1 MLGLKKRNK
10 VEGWALDVSQP
21 ELDGKG
27 KSVRQRLADSDKLWL
42 GSLILILL
50 IVAVTVYT
58 GRKDSEDQPIPAEP
72 ELAGIGFYDDA
83 AHTEFAEQLAESG
96 SHQAIVMSAAFV
108 GPSKFRVTVRADVST
123 DDITEMAQYV
133 GNKILNKFRT
143 RAVVQVYA
151 LSAATG
157 EERLAAT
164 ARFVDEQYGFVV
176 EFQDRGV
183 NAAEPRESVAA

>member
-27 KSVRQRLADSDKLWL
+27 RSIRQRLADNDKLWL

-58 GRKDSEDQPIPAEP
+58 STKDSEDQPIPVEP
-72 ELAGIGFYDDA
+72 ELTGIGFYDDA
-83 AHTEFAEQLAESG
+83 AHAEFAAQLAASG
-96 SHQAIVMSAAFV
+96 SRRDIVLTAAFV

-123 DDITEMAQYV
+123 DDITEMAQYA
-133 GNKILNKFRT
+133 GNRILNEFRT
-143 RAVVQVYA
+143 RAVIQVYA
-151 LSAATG
+151 LSAASG

-164 ARFVDEQYGFVV
+164 AQFVDEQYGFVV
-176 EFQDRGV
+176 EFQDRG
-183 NAAEPRESVAA
+183 